1 MMKAVSNWIWT
12 PEWIHEDKKS
22 PRIVYFRRT
31 IELAEVPE
39 NAYLNIS
46 ADTRYKLYINGFL
59 VEIGPS
65 KGDREVWFYDSVDLA
80 SYLKK
85 GKNIIGVQ
93 VLRYPMEREMG
104 NHSMFRTE
112 IPGLY
117 MTFEGTADE
126 NLCSLFNAGPD
137 WKCHIDRTTLFPA
150 EDEHFAPLLIHEE
163 AFGSEEFFGWLGEDF
178 DDSAWACALPYP
190 DVKMSR
196 AVSPANLNPR
206 TIPFMYRRKRHFGS
220 LIEGDS
226 EGIEGRWEML
236 LAGRGNVAIPAH
248 AAVRIVLNAGEEM
261 TGYLRLTFGKGKGS
275 LVTLLESEAY
285 VQKEKS
291 PNAGI
296 AIKKNRLDTVTG
308 HLEGY
313 RDIYHVAGLGCA
325 EQPEIFEPFW
335 FRTFRFIELTVQ
347 TEEEPLWIYTLDYE
361 ETGYPLMVRTH
372 VETSDPSLK
381 SIWDMS
387 ERTLRRCMHETYEDC
402 PFYEQLQ
409 YTMDT
414 RSQILYTYAVS
425 ADDRLARKAI
435 DDFARAQ
442 RSNGLL
448 NCSYPNMNP
457 NVIPGF
463 SIFYIL
469 MVYDHMMYFGDKALV
484 RRYMPAVDRILAYFD
499 RHLTP
504 DGLVE
509 KVGGVNL
516 EARYWSFIDWAV
528 EWNPTTGMPT
538 AGLKGPI
545 TMESLLYVY
554 GLQHAACLAEYI
566 GRMDTASEYRERARQ
581 VQKAVRRLCRQA
593 DGLLTD
599 GPCEL
604 LMEEGEVP
612 VLHSSQQVQVFG
624 VLTGTLDPESGRR
637 NLIRTMEEKGHP
649 QCTVAMS
656 FYLFR
661 ALEKTGLYEKTNSL
675 WDAWRKMVYDGC
687 TTCIESENYA
697 RSECHAWGALALYE
711 MPSAFLGVRPAAP
724 GYEKIQVSPHAEYL
738 DWAEGTVK
746 TPAGDVRVSWAR
758 KGEKLDLNVEAPEG
772 ISILK

>member
-178 DDSAWACALPYP
+178 DDSAWACALPSP

-226 EGIEGRWEML
+226 EGIEDRWEML

-746 TPAGDVRVSWAR
+746 TRAGDVRVSWAR

>member
-1 MMKAVSNWIWT
+1 MKAVSNWIWT

-22 PRIVYFRRT
+22 PRTVYFRRT

-163 AFGSEEFFGWLGEDF
+163 AFGSEEFYGWLGEDF

-226 EGIEGRWEML
+226 EGIEDRWEML

-738 DWAEGTVK
+738 DWAEGAVK

>member
-1 MMKAVSNWIWT
+1 M
-12 PEWIHEDKKS
+12 
-22 PRIVYFRRT
+22 
-31 IELAEVPE
+31 
-39 NAYLNIS
+39 
-46 ADTRYKLYINGFL
+46 
-59 VEIGPS
+59 
-65 KGDREVWFYDSVDLA
+65 WFYDSVDLA

-226 EGIEGRWEML
+226 EGIEDRWEML

>member
-1 MMKAVSNWIWT
+1 M
-12 PEWIHEDKKS
+12 
-22 PRIVYFRRT
+22 
-31 IELAEVPE
+31 
-39 NAYLNIS
+39 
-46 ADTRYKLYINGFL
+46 
-59 VEIGPS
+59 
-65 KGDREVWFYDSVDLA
+65 WFYDSVDLA

-236 LAGRGNVAIPAH
+236 LAGRGNVAITAH

-687 TTCIESENYA
+687 TTCIEFENYA

>member
-1 MMKAVSNWIWT
+1 M
-12 PEWIHEDKKS
+12 
-22 PRIVYFRRT
+22 
-31 IELAEVPE
+31 
-39 NAYLNIS
+39 
-46 ADTRYKLYINGFL
+46 
-59 VEIGPS
+59 
-65 KGDREVWFYDSVDLA
+65 WFYDSVDLA

-236 LAGRGNVAIPAH
+236 LAGRGNVAITAH

>member
-1 MMKAVSNWIWT
+1 M
-12 PEWIHEDKKS
+12 
-22 PRIVYFRRT
+22 
-31 IELAEVPE
+31 
-39 NAYLNIS
+39 
-46 ADTRYKLYINGFL
+46 
-59 VEIGPS
+59 
-65 KGDREVWFYDSVDLA
+65 WFYDSVDLA

-226 EGIEGRWEML
+226 EGIEDRWEML

-697 RSECHAWGALALYE
+697 RSEWHAWGALALYE

>member
-1 MMKAVSNWIWT
+1 M
-12 PEWIHEDKKS
+12 
-22 PRIVYFRRT
+22 
-31 IELAEVPE
+31 
-39 NAYLNIS
+39 
-46 ADTRYKLYINGFL
+46 
-59 VEIGPS
+59 
-65 KGDREVWFYDSVDLA
+65 WFYDSVDLA

-593 DGLLTD
+593 DGLPTD

>member
-1 MMKAVSNWIWT
+1 M
-12 PEWIHEDKKS
+12 
-22 PRIVYFRRT
+22 
-31 IELAEVPE
+31 
-39 NAYLNIS
+39 
-46 ADTRYKLYINGFL
+46 
-59 VEIGPS
+59 
-65 KGDREVWFYDSVDLA
+65 WFYDSVDLA

-236 LAGRGNVAIPAH
+236 LAGRGNVAITAH

-687 TTCIESENYA
+687 TTCIEFENYA

-758 KGEKLDLNVEAPEG
+758 KGEPEG

>member
-1 MMKAVSNWIWT
+1 M
-12 PEWIHEDKKS
+12 
-22 PRIVYFRRT
+22 
-31 IELAEVPE
+31 
-39 NAYLNIS
+39 
-46 ADTRYKLYINGFL
+46 
-59 VEIGPS
+59 
-65 KGDREVWFYDSVDLA
+65 
-80 SYLKK
+80 
-85 GKNIIGVQ
+85 
-93 VLRYPMEREMG
+93 
-104 NHSMFRTE
+104 
-112 IPGLY
+112 
-117 MTFEGTADE
+117 
-126 NLCSLFNAGPD
+126 
-137 WKCHIDRTTLFPA
+137 
-150 EDEHFAPLLIHEE
+150 
-163 AFGSEEFFGWLGEDF
+163 
-178 DDSAWACALPYP
+178 
-190 DVKMSR
+190 
-196 AVSPANLNPR
+196 
-206 TIPFMYRRKRHFGS
+206 
-220 LIEGDS
+220 
-226 EGIEGRWEML
+226 
-236 LAGRGNVAIPAH
+236 
-248 AAVRIVLNAGEEM
+248 
-261 TGYLRLTFGKGKGS
+261 
-275 LVTLLESEAY
+275 
-285 VQKEKS
+285 QKEKS

>member
-1 MMKAVSNWIWT
+1 M
-12 PEWIHEDKKS
+12 
-22 PRIVYFRRT
+22 
-31 IELAEVPE
+31 
-39 NAYLNIS
+39 
-46 ADTRYKLYINGFL
+46 
-59 VEIGPS
+59 
-65 KGDREVWFYDSVDLA
+65 WFYDSVDLA

-637 NLIRTMEEKGHP
+637 NLIRTMEKKGHP